1 MRTLL
6 IATIVGTY
14 ILAAG
19 AQTTLPPTDKAAA
32 ETKAKQEI
40 VESVTQDKGYGVRD
54 AEGSAKAAK
63 TKDMPKVLPDMAAKQ
78 KAMQSVTS
86 SAGKGYGQSAAE
98 GAAKAAADTSPRK
111 ERPKMSDYEKQL
123 QKASE

>member
-1 MRTLL
+1 MKLLL
-6 IATIVGTY
+6 IATIIGNY
-14 ILAAG
+14 ALAAG
-19 AQTTLPPTDKAAA
+19 AETTPGPVDKAE
-32 ETKAKQEI
+32 ETKTKQEM
-40 VESVTQDKGYGVRD
+40 VKSMTQDKGYGVRD

>member
-1 MRTLL
+1 M
-6 IATIVGTY
+6 
-14 ILAAG
+14 
-19 AQTTLPPTDKAAA
+19 
-32 ETKAKQEI
+32 

-63 TKDMPKVLPDMAAKQ
+63 TKGMPKALPDTAARQ
-78 KAMQSVTS
+78 KAMESIDA

-98 GAAKAAADTSPRK
+98 GAAKAAADKSPPK
-111 ERPKMSDYEKQL
+111 QRPKMSDYEKQL